1 MKRLLPLPAVID
13 RTGLSRSTIY
23 NRIKQRAFPAPIS
36 LGGSRGGHPCRVAF
50 VEEEIEGW
58 ITERIAESRAAKQIV
73 TQALSTA
80 DSSVLTMPARTAE
93 ATRNKRG
100 RPKKLAI

>member
-13 RTGLSRSTIY
+13 RTGLGRSSIY
-23 NRIKQRAFPAPIS
+23 NRIKLGSFPAPIS

-50 VEEEIEGW
+50 VEEEIEAW
-58 ITERIAESRAAKQIV
+58 ITERIAESRATKQV
-73 TQALSTA
+73 GTQPLSTA
-80 DSSVLTMPARTAE
+80 EASVLTMPDRTAE
-93 ATRNKRG
+93 AMRNKRG

>member
-1 MKRLLPLPAVID
+1 MKRLLPLPAVLD
-13 RTGLSRSTIY
+13 RTGLGRSSIYSRV
-23 NRIKQRAFPAPIS
+23 KGGVFPAPIS
-36 LGGSRGGHPCRVAF
+36 LGGRRVAF
-50 VEEEIEGW
+50 VEEEIETW
-58 ITERIAESRAAKQIV
+58 ITERIAESRAAKQV
-73 TQALSTA
+73 VNQPLSTA